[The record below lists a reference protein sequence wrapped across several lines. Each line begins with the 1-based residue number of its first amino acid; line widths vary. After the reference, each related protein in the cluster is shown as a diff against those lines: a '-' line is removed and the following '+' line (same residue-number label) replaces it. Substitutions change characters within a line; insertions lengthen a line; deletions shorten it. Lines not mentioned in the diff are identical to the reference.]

1 MRLERFFL
9 IVVVFSVCTTVFA
22 GNKNKVFLCGFAA
35 SFKDSTV
42 FFTDIQEVDSA
53 VIDKNHFLF
62 GRDNYSYQLR
72 DYLTSQGFEHAT
84 CVTLWAT
91 ARDVIE
97 KKYQKLRNK
106 YAVIAQKRTR
116 RKKTAPL
123 TVKYLTT
130 EQFRYEAIVPEGN
143 IVSAAKQS
151 AVKTKKAGK

>member
-1 MRLERFFL
+1 
-9 IVVVFSVCTTVFA
+9 
-22 GNKNKVFLCGFAA
+22 
-35 SFKDSTV
+35 
-42 FFTDIQEVDSA
+42 
-53 VIDKNHFLF
+53 
-62 GRDNYSYQLR
+62 
-72 DYLTSQGFEHAT
+72 
-84 CVTLWAT
+84 VTLWAT

-143 IVSAAKQS
+143 TVSATKQS
-151 AVKTKKAGK
+151 AVKTKKTGK